1 MCFEFYMRAAITLG
15 FLEQGI
21 KIAAEIKTTSSLKE
35 NSITGCMFAID
46 RFTGEVIDKHI
57 EVVNE

>member
-1 MCFEFYMRAAITLG
+1 MRAAITLG